1 MITMKFQ
8 TIRIND
14 IDIVCDEV
22 KKHEYSNGN
31 ICYFFRYEN
40 NITATIFFETN
51 QTRKIKTLEEQIK
64 KEGIDILC

>member
-1 MITMKFQ
+1 MVITMKYK

-14 IDIVCDEV
+14 VNILCDEV
-22 KKHEYSNGN
+22 KKYEYSDSIG
-31 ICYFFRYEN
+31 YFFKYEN
-40 NITATIFFETN
+40 NTTATIFFETN